1 MGGGGLKVLLKG
13 TLAATVGGV
22 VDPLATWTM
31 KPDGINPG
39 HPSGD
44 TGGFI
49 THFITHASITR
60 IENVKSKQELLPG
73 ERGD

>member
-13 TLAATVGGV
+13 TLAAAVGGV
-22 VDPLATWTM
+22 VDPLATWMGNETM

-60 IENVKSKQELLPG
+60 IENVKSKQEL
-73 ERGD
+73 